1 MQEHYVKT
9 IHNSGLSFT
18 SSIGDHAVPI
28 DASAEHGGQNSGAS
42 PKKLMLASLAG
53 CTGIDV
59 VMLLDKMK
67 AVYSDFSIDISASLT
82 DEHPKIYKDV
92 VVSYRIRID
101 EKDRAKMEKAVQLSQ
116 DKYCGV
122 SAMFKA
128 FANVTHQI
136 IYT

>member
-92 VVSYRIRID
+92 VVPTASGSMKKTGPRWKKRCNCR
-101 EKDRAKMEKAVQLSQ
+101 KTNTAA
-116 DKYCGV
+116 
-122 SAMFKA
+122 SAPCSRHLP
-128 FANVTHQI
+128 T
-136 IYT
+136 